1 MYTRQHSSQLADHA
15 FAYRLA
21 AELEAWK
28 QSLDTILS
36 EKQKIP
42 NSSSEKLNQLT
53 QDEISVQEKIASVAV
68 ILSCYSDYSTDEL
81 LNLTLLNYPIQQL
94 HTFNVNQAIS
104 NQPDWISELEEQEF
118 GRENN

>member
-1 MYTRQHSSQLADHA
+1 MHTRQHSSQLTDHA

-21 AELEAWK
+21 TELEAWK
-28 QSLDTILS
+28 QSLDIILS
-36 EKQKIP
+36 EKQKISNP
-42 NSSSEKLNQLT
+42 ETLHQLT

-94 HTFNVNQAIS
+94 HTFNMNQAIS

>member
-1 MYTRQHSSQLADHA
+1 MHTRQHSSQLTDHA

-28 QSLDTILS
+28 QSLDTILA
-36 EKQKIP
+36 EKRKIS
-42 NSSSEKLNQLT
+42 NSEKLNQLT

-94 HTFNVNQAIS
+94 HNFNVNQAIS
-104 NQPDWISELEEQEF
+104 APSDWVSELEDHEF
-118 GRENN
+118 GREGN